1 MKPHE
6 FINTLEKG
14 FRKKSNSLI
23 ALNQKAYMRNQF
35 DFYGLTA
42 RQRRKIQTPL
52 LKKYCDISKEHLKKI
67 TTELW
72 KKEQRD
78 YQYCAQELILQN
90 NKNLKIGD
98 IQLFELMITNKSWWD
113 TIDFIAPKII
123 GKYFKLYPEK
133 TESQIDKWINS
144 NNIWLQRSC
153 LIFQLKYKENLNTDL
168 LSHIIQSLL
177 GSKEFFINKA
187 IGWILREYSKT
198 NQKWVIDF
206 VQKTN
211 LNSLSQ
217 REALKFI
224 KTSLN

>member
-23 ALNQKAYMRNQF
+23 ALKQKAYMRNQF
-35 DFYGLTA
+35 DFYGLNA
-42 RQRRKIQTPL
+42 SQRREIQTPL
-52 LKKYCDISKEHLKKI
+52 LKKCYGISKEHLKTI

-78 YQYCAQELILQN
+78 YQYCAQELIFQN
-90 NKNLKIGD
+90 NKKLKIGD
-98 IQLFELMITNKSWWD
+98 IQLFEFMITNKSWWD

-123 GKYFKLYPEK
+123 AKYFQLYPEK
-133 TESQIDKWINS
+133 TEFQIDKWLKS

-153 LIFQLKYKENLNTDL
+153 LIFQLKHKENLDTHL
-168 LSHIIQSLL
+168 LSHTIQSLL

-198 NQKWVIDF
+198 NSRWVVDF
-206 VQKTN
+206 VEKT
-211 LNSLSQ
+211 SLSKLSSK
-217 REALKFI
+217 EALKFVR
-224 KTSLN
+224 KNQN